1 MTLRS
6 LLEALSINAN
16 ITITL
21 IDENDTNIISFN
33 APGYAA
39 VEDTLLDEYE
49 VKRIKISSSSAVMIF
64 IGQITNNSETTN
76 D

>member
-21 IDENDTNIISFN
+21 IDENDANIISFN

-39 VEDTLLDEYE
+39 VEDTLLDGYE